1 MGNSLIYTVMVDGAR
16 IWELPL
22 NDILIAI
29 AVGVAYLAVGIVIFS
44 QCENVAKSRGLLG
57 HY

>member
-1 MGNSLIYTVMVDGAR
+1 MIYTVMVDGAR